1 MSVKKSN
8 YKCYTST
15 CTTLENPHD
24 NIDYFHET
32 NPEKTFAFTVQCSKK
47 DQIDVKKLFAGS
59 SEKAA
64 IALRVLKII
73 NPEV

>member
-24 NIDYFHET
+24 NIDFINER
-32 NPEKTFAFTVQCSKK
+32 NPEKLFAFTVQCSKK
-47 DQIDVKKLFAGS
+47 DQVDVKKLYAGS

-64 IALRVLKII
+64 IALRILKTI